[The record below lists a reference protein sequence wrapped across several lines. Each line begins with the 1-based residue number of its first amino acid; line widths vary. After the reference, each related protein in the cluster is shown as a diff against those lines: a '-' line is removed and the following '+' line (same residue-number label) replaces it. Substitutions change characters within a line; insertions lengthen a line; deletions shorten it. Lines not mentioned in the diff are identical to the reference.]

1 MCNRTYWP
9 FRKKYWGI
17 CSDLEGFSLM
27 SACPKVLE
35 EDPKLSGNFMA
46 ISARTGLKIP
56 FQYSWR
62 YLLLYPGWRCKFDC
76 YFLLV
81 SLWIS
86 LQVPWFPSERVP
98 KVFRGTASKM
108 WAISW
113 EVFSLTYG
121 LIFPWWIMSH
131 GGFVVFHTLH
141 RGQMT
146 QYYVPIWLSSLLRI
160 HLCFPRSGGLPS

>member
-27 SACPKVLE
+27 SACPKFLE

-62 YLLLYPGWRCKFDC
+62 YLLLYPGSHCKFDC
-76 YFLLV
+76 YFLSV
-81 SLWIS
+81 FLWVS

-98 KVFRGTASKM
+98 KVFGGAALQLRV
-108 WAISW
+108 IYW
-113 EVFSLTYG
+113 EVLSLTSVMV
-121 LIFPWWIMSH
+121 FPWQIRYC
-131 GGFVVFHTLH
+131 GVVLPSLW
-141 RGQMT
+141 
-146 QYYVPIWLSSLLRI
+146 QYFFLLQYLLSSCMSRI
-160 HLCFPRSGGLPS
+160 YLNRGNQKSCYYCS